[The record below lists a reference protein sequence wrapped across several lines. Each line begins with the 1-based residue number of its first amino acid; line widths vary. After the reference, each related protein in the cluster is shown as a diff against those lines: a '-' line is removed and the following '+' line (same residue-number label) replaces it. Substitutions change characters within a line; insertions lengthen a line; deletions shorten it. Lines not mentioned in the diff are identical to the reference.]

1 MIVNIQ
7 DIYNSY
13 FQKPYTINGN
23 GKSVTSKQFDKIP
36 DNVYNNSTISPNKT
50 LKGIDLSK
58 FVGGME
64 VFLPIQF
71 WKSQQLFLEIHCCTI
86 RITSKKTII
95 RTTVSERVGT
105 IKEQF
110 NVGDYIFT
118 IKGVLIGKDRKFPDE
133 KILQLKELYET
144 TDSVELHNALTEL
157 FMTGSRRIAIE
168 SIEFPEVEGGSKY
181 HRPFVLTCES
191 DFVDTLEIAE

>member
-1 MIVNIQ
+1 MAHLLVNIQ
-7 DIYNSY
+7 GIYNTY
-13 FQKPYTINGN
+13 FQPPYKVNDN
-23 GKSVTSKQFDKIP
+23 RESVVVEEYGKIEQKQ
-36 DNVYNNSTISPNKT
+36 NSNKT
-50 LKGIDLSK
+50 IKGIELSK
-58 FVGGME
+58 FVGGRE
-64 VFLPIQF
+64 VFLPVQF
-71 WKSQQLFLEIHCCTI
+71 WKSHQLFLEILCCTI

-95 RTTVSERVGT
+95 RTPVSERTGT
-105 IKEQF
+105 VKEQF

-118 IKGVLIGKDRKFPDE
+118 IKGVLIGEKRNFPDE

-168 SIEFPEVEGGSKY
+168 SLEFPEVQGGSKH

-191 DFVDTLEIAE
+191 DFVDTLEILE

>member
-1 MIVNIQ
+1 MAHLIVNIQ
-7 DIYNSY
+7 DIYNTY
-13 FQKPYTINGN
+13 FQKPYTVNDNREAAILEEY
-23 GKSVTSKQFDKIP
+23 GKIQSKTDSDKT
-36 DNVYNNSTISPNKT
+36 V
-50 LKGIDLSK
+50 KGIELSK
-58 FVGGME
+58 FVGGVE
-64 VFLPIQF
+64 VFLPVQF

-86 RITSKKTII
+86 RITSKKTIV
-95 RTTVSERVGT
+95 RTAVSERVGT

-144 TDSVELHNALTEL
+144 TDSVELYNALTEL

-168 SIEFPEVEGGSKY
+168 SIEFPEVQGGSKS

-191 DFVDTLEIAE
+191 DFVETLEIVE

>member
-1 MIVNIQ
+1 MAHLIVNIQ
-7 DIYNSY
+7 DIYNTY
-13 FQKPYTINGN
+13 FQKPYMVNDNRVAAILEEY
-23 GKSVTSKQFDKIP
+23 GKIQSKTENDKT
-36 DNVYNNSTISPNKT
+36 V
-50 LKGIDLSK
+50 KGIELSK
-58 FVGGME
+58 FVGGVE
-64 VFLPIQF
+64 VFLPVQF

-86 RITSKKTII
+86 RITSKKTIV
-95 RTTVSERVGT
+95 RTAVSERVGT

-110 NVGDYIFT
+110 NIGDYIFT

-144 TDSVELHNALTEL
+144 TDSVELYNALTEL

-168 SIEFPEVEGGSKY
+168 SIEFPEVQGGSKH

-191 DFVDTLEIAE
+191 DFVDTLEIVE